1 VNSKRFAGLVV
12 LIVLVVS
19 GWPIGYLASPCW
31 DVWVLNEDGTP
42 ITGASVSLLYM
53 NYSAEGESHSEILKT
68 DENGHVL
75 FQPRYGKANIYQ
87 RIFYSLSSAQAGV
100 HASFGRH
107 ASVSAFGSAGGYIGT
122 SVNGQYVEDWRGH
135 PASMQSKIIARNP

>member
-1 VNSKRFAGLVV
+1 VKTKSFVGL
-12 LIVLVVS
+12 LIVAVLVIC
-19 GWPIGYLASPCW
+19 GWPISYLASPRW
-31 DVWVLNEDGTP
+31 DVWVFYGNGTP
-42 ITGASVSLLYM
+42 ISGAKVSLLYM

-75 FQPRYGKANIYQ
+75 FYPHYGRANIYQ
-87 RIFYSLSSAQAGV
+87 RIYYTLSSAQAGV

-122 SVNGQYVEDWRGH
+122 SVSGQYVEDWRGH
-135 PASMQSKIIARNP
+135 PASMQSKIIAHDL